1 MLTKAICEDKKWA
14 SLTFYLRRSQF
25 TELNKEKIRIEAK
38 NVSVPESSFDTSK
51 YIPAHPK
58 AREAR
63 GHFRVTF
70 HHYFD
75 PTPHRTH

>member
-1 MLTKAICEDKKWA
+1 MT
-14 SLTFYLRRSQF
+14 
-25 TELNKEKIRIEAK
+25 K

-51 YIPAHPK
+51 YMPAHPK
-58 AREAR
+58 ARGAR

-75 PTPHRTH
+75 PRIAATQNTVDVLKGSTNHA